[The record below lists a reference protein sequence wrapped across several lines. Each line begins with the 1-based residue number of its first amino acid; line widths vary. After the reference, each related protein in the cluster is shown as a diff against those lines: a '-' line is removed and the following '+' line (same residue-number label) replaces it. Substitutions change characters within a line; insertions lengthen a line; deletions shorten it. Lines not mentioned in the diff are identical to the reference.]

1 MIALK
6 ATITALDVI
15 ISLIIAVV
23 GVRSQRMGEMLVYL
37 FMIVLFVG
45 NGWLIWM

>member
-6 ATITALDVI
+6 ATVTALDVI

-23 GVRSQRMGEMLVYL
+23 GVRSQRAGEMLTYL

>member
-6 ATITALDVI
+6 ATVTALDVI
-15 ISLIIAVV
+15 ISLSIAAV
-23 GVRSQRMGEMLVYL
+23 GVRSQKIGEMFGYL
-37 FMIVLFVG
+37 LMIVLFVG